1 MTTHEIDIIKQA
13 ATRLRQSGKTTLANG
28 LDRILAEQAE
38 RNKYTASAVFGGE
51 QATEAVAPTIV
62 AADDLSE
69 VAEYVSQSG
78 EFDLLSK
85 IISGAKL
92 NALLTGPT
100 GCGKTHLVRAVA
112 KSLGKEMFTVQ
123 GGGGATYERIVAKD
137 SLAVRDGATFLQTLE
152 RVLPVAMRRGAI
164 LYLDEPNSIPNEV
177 LFYLFG
183 AMDDRRQISFEDG
196 SSLKATKGFTVV
208 CAMNEGA
215 GYAGTSILNNAFRS
229 RGDAI
234 VEVKYLPARREATL
248 LKNRCG
254 IDAKVATRLAKLGET
269 IRVHFTQKTVR
280 TPIGT
285 RDLMACAI
293 MLKDGIELMTALHC
307 AIVNKVPSQFPNERK
322 AITDCIAAI
331 FSAEE
336 TGD

>member
-1 MTTHEIDIIKQA
+1 

-112 KSLGKEMFTVQ
+112 KSLGK
-123 GGGGATYERIVAKD
+123 K
-137 SLAVRDGATFLQTLE
+137 
-152 RVLPVAMRRGAI
+152 
-164 LYLDEPNSIPNEV
+164 
-177 LFYLFG
+177 
-183 AMDDRRQISFEDG
+183 
-196 SSLKATKGFTVV
+196 
-208 CAMNEGA
+208 C
-215 GYAGTSILNNAFRS
+215 S
-229 RGDAI
+229 RCK
-234 VEVKYLPARREATL
+234 VEAAR
-248 LKNRCG
+248 
-254 IDAKVATRLAKLGET
+254 
-269 IRVHFTQKTVR
+269 H
-280 TPIGT
+280 
-285 RDLMACAI
+285 
-293 MLKDGIELMTALHC
+293 
-307 AIVNKVPSQFPNERK
+307 
-322 AITDCIAAI
+322 
-331 FSAEE
+331 
-336 TGD
+336 

>member
-1 MTTHEIDIIKQA
+1 MTNHELDIIKNA
-13 ATRLRQSGKTTLANG
+13 ALRLRQSGKTTLANG
-28 LDRILAEQAE
+28 LDRIHAENTERVRLA
-38 RNKYTASAVFGGE
+38 SVGE
-51 QATEAVAPTIV
+51 MAIPEAPVIAVAS
-62 AADDLSE
+62 DDLSE
-69 VAEYVSQSG
+69 VAPYISQAG
-78 EFDLLSK
+78 EFELLAK
-85 IISGAKL
+85 IIEGGKL

-100 GCGKTHLVRAVA
+100 GCGKTHLVRSVVQ
-112 KSLGKEMFTVQ
+112 KLGKEMFTVQ

-137 SLAVRDGATFLQTLE
+137 SLAVQNGATFLQTLE
-152 RVLPVAMRRGAI
+152 RVLPVAMRRGSI

-234 VEVKYLPARREATL
+234 VEVKYLPVRAEANL

-254 IDAKVATRLAKLGET
+254 IEQKTAMRLAKLGET
-269 IRVHFTQKTVR
+269 VRGHFSAKTIR

-285 RDLMACAI
+285 RDLMACAEL
-293 MLKDGIELMTALHC
+293 LKIGVDTNVALHC
-307 AIVNKVPSQFPNERK
+307 AIVNKVPSQFPQERK
-322 AITDCIAAI
+322 AITDCIAAL
-331 FSAEE
+331 FVAEE
-336 TGD
+336 